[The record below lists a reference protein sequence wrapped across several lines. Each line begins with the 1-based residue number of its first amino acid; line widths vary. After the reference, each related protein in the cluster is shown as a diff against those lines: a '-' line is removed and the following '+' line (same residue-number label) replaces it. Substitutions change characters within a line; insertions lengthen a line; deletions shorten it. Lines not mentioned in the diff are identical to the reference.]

1 MKVAQALPWLQSQWQ
16 TLSQQLSSQRLGH
29 AVLLTGQQGVG
40 KRVFLKEF
48 AQLVL
53 CHQGEQ
59 QTPCGECASCRLFTA
74 GNHPDF
80 ITVEPEETGK
90 AIKID
95 QIRRVTDF
103 VNTTASQGQR
113 KVVLL
118 GPAEVMNINASN
130 ALLKSLEEP
139 SSQVTMLLYSHQ
151 PSRLLATIKSRCQ
164 QYSAPT
170 PKFQDGLMWLQQ
182 NSQESG
188 LDSLLRLAQGA
199 PLKVI
204 EMIEQDVHV
213 QYMQFCQDM
222 QDLANHSVVWQ
233 GVVSK
238 WKNWSVEYLLDW
250 FYGLLLDVQRCK
262 SGVQDRLIPELNM
275 QTELVSKRMSVAEAD
290 GILSAIYE
298 SKKAVVSGSNPNP
311 TLLIERL
318 LVDWLGQLRQS

>member
-1 MKVAQALPWLQSQWQ
+1 MRVAQALPWLQNRWQ
-16 TLSQQLSSQRLGH
+16 SLSQQLVDARLGH

-48 AQLVL
+48 AQLIL
-53 CHQGEQ
+53 CHQAAQ
-59 QTPCGECASCRLFTA
+59 KTPCGECASCRLFAA

-80 ITVEPEETGK
+80 IAVEPEEAGK

-103 VNTTASQGQR
+103 VNTTASQGQH

-118 GPAEVMNINASN
+118 GPAEAMNINASN

-182 NSQESG
+182 NSQETG

-199 PLKVI
+199 PLRVI

-222 QDLANHSVVWQ
+222 QDLANHSVLWQ
-233 GVVSK
+233 GVVTK

-262 SGVQDRLIPELNM
+262 SGAQDRMIPELSM
-275 QTELVSKRMSVAEAD
+275 QTESVAQNMDIPTMD
-290 GILSAIYE
+290 GMLSTIQE

-318 LVDWLGQLRQS
+318 LVDWFGQLRQS